1 MGEPPTITVK
11 GYKVDPMLFNHGF
24 PKGCGPYQ
32 CDGNCCCDGVW
43 VDLKE
48 KDRILA
54 EKDLIKKYMDDTQNK
69 NHEEWFAEHDEDPDF
84 PSGAAEGT
92 SVHNNGCVFLNKDG
106 LCVLQLAATK
116 EGRHKWDIKP
126 FYCVLFPVS
135 VAEKTLTFD
144 EHMEENGKSCCNI
157 FPQFSVPMFRACK
170 EEIVYAVGRG
180 RVSRDGRALYGSIK
194 NITQVIR
201 KYHAMR
207 FKGKIALVTGGVAR
221 YRAGDRAAVC
231 GRRCDGRLY
240 LQELEAAGG

>member
-1 MGEPPTITVK
+1 MYGHFYVNIHQHKRREHMGEPPTITVK

-32 CDGNCCCDGVW
+32 CDGSCCCDGVW

-92 SVHNNGCVFLNKDG
+92 SLHNNSCVFLNKDG

-144 EHMEENGKSCCNI
+144 EHMEESEISCCNI
-157 FPQFSVPMFRACK
+157 FPQFSVPMFQACK
-170 EEIVYAVGRG
+170 EEIVYAVGEDGYREIEEHYMKY
-180 RVSRDGRALYGSIK
+180 REYYSSNSEVSR
-194 NITQVIR
+194 N
-201 KYHAMR
+201 
-207 FKGKIALVTGGVAR
+207 
-221 YRAGDRAAVC
+221 AV
-231 GRRCDGRLY
+231 
-240 LQELEAAGG
+240 